1 MEALAPVPVPVLART
16 AAPRLPRAMVLPAA
30 MMASFQAPATPMV
43 RAAWPQQ
50 QAVMTVRTAAR
61 SRRRVATPVLAAA
74 WSRLLV
80 VRSTVPGAASR
91 PASAWPGMATPEAR
105 PGSPPVAEKNR
116 HAGPASADPPAAAK
130 PLPALAE

>member
-1 MEALAPVPVPVLART
+1 MMEVPAPVPALARP
-16 AAPRLPRAMVLPAA
+16 AAPRQPKATALPAA
-30 MMASFQAPATPMV
+30 MMALFQAPATPVV

-50 QAVMTVRTAAR
+50 QAAMTVLAAR
-61 SRRRVATPVLAAA
+61 SRRRVAMPVPAAA

-80 VRSTVPGAASR
+80 VISTVPGAASR
-91 PASAWPGMATPEAR
+91 PALALPGVATPEAR

-116 HAGPASADPPAAAK
+116 HAGPASGDWPVAAQ